1 MERIAFRTASV
12 LHTDSCLVCCGNKI
26 VFQNDLM
33 GSLKFKRVKT
43 SCGLASY
50 SDISLTLLVLAELL
64 RPGDITTRN
73 SGASAKQTNWAQYC

>member
-1 MERIAFRTASV
+1 MNIAMVRIAFRTASV
-12 LHTDSCLVCCGNKI
+12 LHTDSCLVCGNKI

-50 SDISLTLLVLAELL
+50 SYISLTLLVLAELL
-64 RPGDITTRN
+64 RLGDITTRN
-73 SGASAKQTNWAQYC
+73 SGASAKQ